1 MKYDMIM
8 YWKTQAIV
16 IISLNKQSQ
25 LSPSKII
32 FVDMDK
38 LKIYIEK
45 LRNYNSQNSFQK
57 KKKNVERFIQSV
69 WRLN

>member
-25 LSPSKII
+25 LSPSKIMC
-32 FVDMDK
+32 VDMDK
-38 LKIYIEK
+38 LQIYREK
-45 LRNYNSQNSFQK
+45 LRKYNSKNSFKK